1 MPPTELTTQ
10 LAVQIAD
17 HIRAGNAP
25 QGTRLV
31 ERVLAE
37 SLRVS
42 RSPIR
47 SALRMLADEG
57 IVGTTDR
64 GGFVVAQG
72 GEAVPSRPQRPTGD
86 EEAYL
91 AIAED
96 RLRETLPERVME
108 NALARQYDLTKG
120 QLARILRRI
129 ASEGWIERLPGHGW
143 AFLPVLTSMQAYEDS
158 YRFRLVIEPAAILE
172 PGFVLDRLALKAC
185 RTQQQRLVDGEIWSV
200 SNATL
205 FNVNSQLHQAIIACS
220 GNSFFLDSL
229 KRIDTLRRLMEYR
242 QSLDRKYAV
251 IRCWEHIRLV
261 DMLMAGERQT
271 ASELLRAHLTSVSLE
286 KTVPRTS
293 STGQP

>member
-10 LAVQIAD
+10 LAAQIAD

-25 QGTRLV
+25 EGTRLV
-31 ERVLAE
+31 ERTLAE
-37 SLRVS
+37 TLRVS

-47 SALRMLADEG
+47 GALRLLAEEG
-57 IVGTTDR
+57 VVGATGR

-72 GEAVPSRPQRPTGD
+72 GGAVPARSQPPTGD

-91 AIAED
+91 AIAGD
-96 RLRETLPERVME
+96 RLREALPEKVTE
-108 NALARQYDLTKG
+108 NALARRYNLTKG
-120 QLARILRRI
+120 QLARVLRRG

-172 PGFVLDRLALKAC
+172 PGFALNRPALEEC
-185 RTQQQRLVDGEIWSV
+185 RAQQQRLVDSEIWTV

-205 FNVNSQLHQAIIACS
+205 FEVNSRLHQAIIACS
-220 GNSFFLDSL
+220 GNSFFVESL

-242 QSLDRKYAV
+242 QSLDRKHAV
-251 IRCWEHIRLV
+251 VRCKEHVQLV
-261 DMLMAGERQT
+261 DMLLAGERQE
-271 ASELLRAHLTSVSLE
+271 ASEFLRRHLSSVSRE
-286 KTVPRTS
+286 KTTMMTPVAR
-293 STGQP
+293 